1 MILYDLLH
9 KDPTEVQPKQ
19 EEEEIDITQEAQQF
33 KPVEVSKEM
42 PNIQKPATA
51 EEQPKAETPEKADSS
66 KAETPKEEKPAA
78 PDNTHETP
86 EKDDSP
92 RPDSPPTQEPPS
104 KPQPAPSQ
112 PAQEPKADAKKEGQK
127 ALSKYRN
134 EVGSISRR
142 ERSIKITD
150 REWEAIQA
158 GAISE
163 NKLKSILNSADIDK
177 LRERATPRSYNSLS
191 TAQIGRAKAM
201 ASSNYTIEQIAKKLG
216 VSKSTVS
223 KYLK

>member
-1 MILYDLLH
+1 MELHGTGLRAQTVDILVAKRKQYIMVYYLIIGAYIILYIGMILYDLLH

-33 KPVEVSKEM
+33 KPVEASKEM

-92 RPDSPPTQEPPS
+92 KPDSQPTQEPPS

-112 PAQEPKADAKKEGQK
+112 PAQEPKADAKKDDDE
-127 ALSKYRN
+127 SSFN
-134 EVGSISRR
+134 ETEYSG
-142 ERSIKITD
+142 
-150 REWEAIQA
+150 
-158 GAISE
+158 
-163 NKLKSILNSADIDK
+163 
-177 LRERATPRSYNSLS
+177 
-191 TAQIGRAKAM
+191 
-201 ASSNYTIEQIAKKLG
+201 AKKFEDLEQEIIAC
-216 VSKSTVS
+216 SKDDPEMQAAAYEIMRIDSEQA
-223 KYLK
+223 